1 MMKVGIVGMP
11 NAGKSSLLARIT
23 RAAPKVADYPFTTVS
38 PVLGTIDDGD
48 RQLVLA
54 DIPGLIEGAAEG
66 AGLGHEFLAHV
77 ERCRA
82 LVHLL
87 ELGPGADP
95 EKAHAV
101 VRGELAAHGAGLAA
115 LPEII
120 VLSKRDLLPPDEVE
134 LELDAWRDGHP
145 GSEPLAI
152 SAATGAGVGELV
164 AALFRAASGAVPDA
178 AAGGSGSSAPEFESE
193 HRVYRPQGAGGFD
206 VVRVGDGVFE
216 VVGRGV
222 EMLVERHDLANPEAL
237 GYLERRLHEIGVVKA
252 LRDSGFE
259 SGDEVRV
266 GEQAFELE

>member
-1 MMKVGIVGMP
+1 
-11 NAGKSSLLARIT
+11 A
-23 RAAPKVADYPFTTVS
+23 Y
-38 PVLGTIDDGD
+38 
-48 RQLVLA
+48 
-54 DIPGLIEGAAEG
+54 
-66 AGLGHEFLAHV
+66 
-77 ERCRA
+77 
-82 LVHLL
+82 
-87 ELGPGADP
+87 
-95 EKAHAV
+95 AV

-115 LPEII
+115 LPEIV

-266 GEQAFELE
+266 GEQVFELE